1 MIILAWN
8 CRGLGQPSAIRDLIA
23 LVRDSNP
30 DVLILMET
38 KIVEPVLVSRLRRI
52 RFGKYL
58 YVPPVGLSG
67 GFCLAWR
74 DYIDLEP
81 VSISKNLIS
90 CLVFSNPVSSPWL
103 LSAIYGPT
111 RSVEKRDFWLNF
123 HKEVDRFNGGWLVIG
138 DFNGVFYRGDR
149 HGGREETSSSSHMI
163 NAVDN
168 LGLVELPS
176 QGLKYT
182 WSNGRGA
189 SQEIKAKLDR
199 GIANA
204 DWWNLFPNADMK
216 ILPHISSDHS
226 PVVLNSEGCSSFA
239 RRPFRFEAIWT
250 RDRRSHWIVEHAW
263 AKGFHPN
270 PSTRFCRSLYH
281 TRRSLSFW
289 NKYQFGKAKVQWR
302 LEGDRC
308 SRFFFMTTMIRR
320 KSNRIDC
327 LKLDDGVWI
336 HARNQIGNLFFAR
349 FESVFDS
356 PTQPPLVDF
365 STLVD
370 PIVTEEDNAELLR
383 IPTGEEVRNVVFSMG
398 AFKAPGP
405 DGMTALFYKH
415 YWDIVGWDLVAV
427 VREFFLSNL
436 MTQRLNESFIVLIPK
451 KPNSTRMNHYRP
463 ISVCNV
469 AYRVITKIIANRL
482 KPLLNR
488 LICPTQNAFVPGR
501 SIHDNSIL
509 VQEAIHSM
517 KKKKGSLGWMAL
529 KIDLEKAYN
538 RVSWQ
543 FINEVLLAYGFDA
556 RWVGWVSKCISS
568 ATMKLLINGAY
579 VRDIKP
585 KRGLR
590 QGDPLSPY
598 LFILCTEIL
607 SRMFMSK
614 VENDMIHGFKL
625 ARGGPPLHHLL
636 FADDI
641 FVFGKACFTEARHIK
656 ETLDSFCSWSGLS
669 FNSSK
674 SSIFFSGNTRGA
686 VANQLTGFLGF
697 EHISMDSCYLG
708 LPMFRTNKRNDFNY
722 LVECLDSK
730 LAGWKS
736 RLLSKAS
743 RLTLIKFVALAMPIY
758 AMHTARIPKAICAKL
773 DARIRRFWWGS
784 KEENARPLCLKAW
797 DDLCVPK
804 AYGGLGLRRMSAMN
818 EAVLAK
824 WGWDLLT
831 GKRSQCL
838 LFLQGK
844 YLRAGSF
851 ISVDAVSSDSVFW
864 KAILQSRNTIL
875 RGACYQIGDGASI
888 NIWEDPWV
896 PNCLEFRPRASP
908 NHIREACMVKDLF
921 SHSGHW
927 DTHKVRSIFIPEDAS
942 RILSIQL
949 PIRPSRDYW
958 CWLPAS
964 SGKFSTRSFYLFVN
978 NQRLVAASNIPKKV
992 WLSIWNANI
1001 LPRHKLLWWQILS
1014 NCLPTKTRI
1023 NRCIPGIDILC
1034 PLCGFGSESL
1044 LHLLLYCDFVKVIWF
1059 SSPWNMRPDDLHVN
1073 DPADLLN
1080 VLLKMDEMLG
1090 CGNLLLF
1097 ASIMFD
1103 LVWKCRNEVVHGGV
1117 NPGPVMLLRR
1127 ILKSFNDTTCSLSRS
1142 TSVTASWCPPPLDWI
1157 KFSMDAAVGDSCSC
1171 AAMVVRD
1178 HTGSLLFW
1186 KSSKVF
1192 SVDPVV
1198 VEAQAMLL
1206 AISCAVSIFTGCC
1219 CWFESDAKTVV
1230 DSILIP
1236 TVPLYWPISA
1246 VSSNCRVL
1254 LDYISTW
1261 HMSHAIRSR
1270 NVYAHNVARWCL
1282 LNDVYDD
1289 YSHVLLPSYVLSDHF
1304 GPKTKK
1310 YYYYFPSFSFLLFFS
1325 LSSNFVVSSSL
1336 RFYLYRLM
1344 SAPSVGNKKNFFY
1357 SYF

>member
-1 MIILAWN
+1 
-8 CRGLGQPSAIRDLIA
+8 
-23 LVRDSNP
+23 
-30 DVLILMET
+30 MET
-38 KIVEPVLVSRLRRI
+38 KIVEPVLVSRLRII

-58 YVPPVGLSG
+58 YVPPLGLSG
-67 GFCLAWR
+67 GFCLTWQ
-74 DYIDLEP
+74 DHIELEP
-81 VSISKNLIS
+81 VSISKNMIS
-90 CLVFSNPVSSPWL
+90 CLVFSNHVSSPWL
-103 LSAIYGPT
+103 LSAIYGPV
-111 RSVEKRDFWLNF
+111 RSVEKRNFWLNF
-123 HKEVDRFNGGWLVIG
+123 HTELDRFNGGWLVIG

-199 GIANA
+199 GVANA

-216 ILPHISSDHS
+216 VLPQVSSDHS
-226 PVVLNSEGCSSFA
+226 PVVLNSKGCSSFA
-239 RRPFRFEAIWT
+239 RRPFRFKAIWT
-250 RDRRSHWIVEHAW
+250 RDSRSHWIVEHAW

-270 PSTRFCRSLYH
+270 PSTRFYRSLYH

-289 NKYQFGKAKVQWR
+289 NKYQFGKVQLHIKVTKQALAECQAIRDDDDSWERDKDLRCQLDELLRREEMLWFQKAKVQWR
-302 LEGDRC
+302 LEDDRC

-336 HARNQIGNLFFAR
+336 YSRNQIGNLFSAR
-349 FESVFDS
+349 FESMFDS
-356 PTQPPLVDF
+356 PIQPLLVDL
-365 STLVD
+365 STIVD
-370 PIVTEEDNAELLR
+370 PVVTKEDNVELLR
-383 IPTGEEVRNVVFSMG
+383 IPTGEEVMNVVFSMG

-415 YWDIVGWDLVAV
+415 YWDIVGWDLVAAI
-427 VREFFLSNL
+427 REFFLSNS
-436 MTQRLNESFIVLIPK
+436 MAQRLNESFIVLVPK
-451 KPNSTRMNHYRP
+451 NPNPTRMNHYRP

-501 SIHDNSIL
+501 SIHDNSVL

-529 KIDLEKAYN
+529 KIDLEKAYD

-543 FINEVLLAYGFDA
+543 FINEALLAYGFDA
-556 RWVGWVSKCISS
+556 HWVGWVSKCISS
-568 ATMKLLINGAY
+568 TTMKLLINGAY
-579 VRDIKP
+579 FRDIKP

-614 VENDMIHGFKL
+614 VENGMIHGFKMS
-625 ARGGPPLHHLL
+625 RGGPPLHHLL
-636 FADDI
+636 FVDDI
-641 FVFGKACFTEARHIK
+641 FVFGKACITEASHIK
-656 ETLDSFCSWSGLS
+656 ETMDSFCSWSGLS
-669 FNSSK
+669 FNNSK
-674 SSIFFSGNTRGA
+674 SSIFFSGNTRGT

-697 EHISMDSCYLG
+697 EHISMDSCYLR
-708 LPMFRTNKRNDFNY
+708 LPMFRTNKRNDFNF

-743 RLTLIKFVALAMPIY
+743 RLTLIKSVALAMPIY

-773 DARIRRFWWGS
+773 DARIQRFWWGS

-797 DDLCVPK
+797 DDLYVPK
-804 AYGGLGLRRMSAMN
+804 AYEGLGLRRMSSMN

-831 GKRSQCL
+831 GKCSQCL

-844 YLRAGSF
+844 YLRATSF
-851 ISVDAVSSDSVFW
+851 NSVDAMSTDFAFW
-864 KAILQSRNTIL
+864 KAIIQSRDSIL
-875 RGACYQIGDGASI
+875 RGTCYQIGDGASI

-896 PNCLEFRPRASP
+896 PNCQEFRPRASP
-908 NHIREACMVKDLF
+908 DHIREACMVKDLF
-921 SHSGHW
+921 SHFGHW
-927 DTHKVRSIFIPEDAS
+927 DTHKVRSIFLPEDAS

-958 CWLPAS
+958 CCLPAS
-964 SGKFSTRSFYLFVN
+964 SGKFSARSFYLFVN
-978 NQRLVAASNIPKKV
+978 NQRFAAASNILKKI
-992 WLSIWNANI
+992 WLGIWNANI
-1001 LPRHKLLWWQILS
+1001 LPRHKLLWWQIMS

-1023 NRCIPGIDILC
+1023 NRCILGIDTLC
-1034 PLCGFGSESL
+1034 PLCGQGLESL
-1044 LHLLLYCDFVKVIWF
+1044 LHLLLYCDTVKVIWF
-1059 SSPWNMRPDDLHVN
+1059 SSPWNIRPDALSVT

-1080 VLLKMDEMLG
+1080 MLLKMEENLSY
-1090 CGNLLLF
+1090 GNLLLF

-1117 NPGPVMLLRR
+1117 SPDPVMLLRR
-1127 ILKSFNDTTCSLSRS
+1127 ILNSFNDTNYSLTRS
-1142 TSVTASWCPPPLDWI
+1142 TYVPTSWIPPPQDWV
-1157 KFSMDAAVGDSCSC
+1157 KFSMDAAVGASYSC
-1171 AAMVVRD
+1171 AAMVVCD
-1178 HTGSLLFW
+1178 HTGSLMFW
-1186 KSSKVF
+1186 RSSKVF
-1192 SVDPVV
+1192 YVDPVV
-1198 VEAQAMLL
+1198 VKAQAMLL
-1206 AISCAVSIFTGCC
+1206 EISCAV
-1219 CWFESDAKTVV
+1219 
-1230 DSILIP
+1230 
-1236 TVPLYWPISA
+1236 
-1246 VSSNCRVL
+1246 
-1254 LDYISTW
+1254 
-1261 HMSHAIRSR
+1261 
-1270 NVYAHNVARWCL
+1270 
-1282 LNDVYDD
+1282 
-1289 YSHVLLPSYVLSDHF
+1289 
-1304 GPKTKK
+1304 
-1310 YYYYFPSFSFLLFFS
+1310 
-1325 LSSNFVVSSSL
+1325 
-1336 RFYLYRLM
+1336 LM
-1344 SAPSVGNKKNFFY
+1344 FAG
-1357 SYF
+1357 

>member
-38 KIVEPVLVSRLRRI
+38 KIVEPVLV
-52 RFGKYL
+52 
-58 YVPPVGLSG
+58 
-67 GFCLAWR
+67 
-74 DYIDLEP
+74 
-81 VSISKNLIS
+81 
-90 CLVFSNPVSSPWL
+90 L
-103 LSAIYGPT
+103 L
-111 RSVEKRDFWLNF
+111 
-123 HKEVDRFNGGWLVIG
+123 EVDRFNGGWLVIG

-189 SQEIKAKLDR
+189 SQEIKAKLDW

-216 ILPHISSDHS
+216 VLPQISSDHS

-263 AKGFHPN
+263 
-270 PSTRFCRSLYH
+270 
-281 TRRSLSFW
+281 
-289 NKYQFGKAKVQWR
+289 YQFGKVQLHIKATKQALAECQANRNDDDSWERDKDLRCQLDELLRREEMLWFQKAKVQWR

-308 SRFFFMTTMIRR
+308 SRFFFMTTMIRQ

-336 HARNQIGNLFFAR
+336 HARNQIGNLFSAR

-356 PTQPPLVDF
+356 PFQPPLVDF

-370 PIVTEEDNAELLR
+370 PIVTEEDNVELLR

-427 VREFFLSNL
+427 VREFFLSNS
-436 MTQRLNESFIVLIPK
+436 MAQRLNESFIVLVPK
-451 KPNSTRMNHYRP
+451 KPNPTRINHYRP

-488 LICPTQNAFVPGR
+488 LICPTQNAFILGR
-501 SIHDNSIL
+501 SIHDNSVL

-517 KKKKGSLGWMAL
+517 KKKKGFLGWMAL
-529 KIDLEKAYN
+529 KIDLEKAYD

-556 RWVGWVSKCISS
+556 RW
-568 ATMKLLINGAY
+568 
-579 VRDIKP
+579 
-585 KRGLR
+585 
-590 QGDPLSPY
+590 LS
-598 LFILCTEIL
+598 
-607 SRMFMSK
+607 
-614 VENDMIHGFKL
+614 
-625 ARGGPPLHHLL
+625 RGGPPLHHLL

-641 FVFGKACFTEARHIK
+641 FVFGKACITEASHIK

-697 EHISMDSCYLG
+697 ERIPMDSCYLG
-708 LPMFRTNKRNDFNY
+708 LPMFRTNKRNYFNF

-743 RLTLIKFVALAMPIY
+743 RLTLIKSVALAMPIY

-851 ISVDAVSSDSVFW
+851 IYVDAVSTDSVFW
-864 KAILQSRNTIL
+864 KAIIQSRNSIL
-875 RGACYQIGDGASI
+875 CGACYQIGDGASI

-896 PNCLEFRPRASP
+896 PNCQAFRPQS
-908 NHIREACMVKDLF
+908 
-921 SHSGHW
+921 
-927 DTHKVRSIFIPEDAS
+927 
-942 RILSIQL
+942 
-949 PIRPSRDYW
+949 
-958 CWLPAS
+958 
-964 SGKFSTRSFYLFVN
+964 
-978 NQRLVAASNIPKKV
+978 
-992 WLSIWNANI
+992 
-1001 LPRHKLLWWQILS
+1001 
-1014 NCLPTKTRI
+1014 
-1023 NRCIPGIDILC
+1023 
-1034 PLCGFGSESL
+1034 
-1044 LHLLLYCDFVKVIWF
+1044 
-1059 SSPWNMRPDDLHVN
+1059 
-1073 DPADLLN
+1073 
-1080 VLLKMDEMLG
+1080 
-1090 CGNLLLF
+1090 
-1097 ASIMFD
+1097 
-1103 LVWKCRNEVVHGGV
+1103 
-1117 NPGPVMLLRR
+1117 
-1127 ILKSFNDTTCSLSRS
+1127 
-1142 TSVTASWCPPPLDWI
+1142 
-1157 KFSMDAAVGDSCSC
+1157 
-1171 AAMVVRD
+1171 
-1178 HTGSLLFW
+1178 
-1186 KSSKVF
+1186 
-1192 SVDPVV
+1192 
-1198 VEAQAMLL
+1198 
-1206 AISCAVSIFTGCC
+1206 
-1219 CWFESDAKTVV
+1219 
-1230 DSILIP
+1230 
-1236 TVPLYWPISA
+1236 
-1246 VSSNCRVL
+1246 
-1254 LDYISTW
+1254 
-1261 HMSHAIRSR
+1261 
-1270 NVYAHNVARWCL
+1270 
-1282 LNDVYDD
+1282 
-1289 YSHVLLPSYVLSDHF
+1289 
-1304 GPKTKK
+1304 
-1310 YYYYFPSFSFLLFFS
+1310 
-1325 LSSNFVVSSSL
+1325 
-1336 RFYLYRLM
+1336 
-1344 SAPSVGNKKNFFY
+1344 
-1357 SYF
+1357 